1 MKEYKPK
8 KLCLSYIERTGLYI
22 KKLRTGSSY
31 DDESGLMVDNPT
43 LIKILYNTTYNFRT
57 MSSYSV
63 MLVLRRYFLGFEH
76 LSPEWADID
85 AIKYAVMELCD

>member
-1 MKEYKPK
+1 MKEYKK
-8 KLCLSYIERTGLYI
+8 EKICLNFIERTGYYI

-31 DDESGLMVDNPT
+31 DDESGLFVENST

-85 AIKYAVMELCD
+85 AIKYAVVELCS